1 MCNIRLEYMIPC
13 WNDSI
18 LLFHRCLFCYF
29 YRPRNVFLGG
39 VYRNSS
45 VCSSVRSSIFLVSSS
60 LLNRYWWNFIH
71 VQPEDCMKIDNH
83 GLKNIKGD
91 NTRNYLCRTGVS
103 FVNWLTVLVFTYYLG
118 IKRIGRFC
126 NCLKL
131 LSNSSKILLFYPP
144 KALFI
149 IKHILEFM
157 IKVYWYMK

>member
-1 MCNIRLEYMIPC
+1 
-13 WNDSI
+13 
-18 LLFHRCLFCYF
+18 
-29 YRPRNVFLGG
+29 
-39 VYRNSS
+39 
-45 VCSSVRSSIFLVSSS
+45 
-60 LLNRYWWNFIH
+60 
-71 VQPEDCMKIDNH
+71 MKIDNH

-131 LSNSSKILLFYPP
+131 LSNKSKILLFYPP